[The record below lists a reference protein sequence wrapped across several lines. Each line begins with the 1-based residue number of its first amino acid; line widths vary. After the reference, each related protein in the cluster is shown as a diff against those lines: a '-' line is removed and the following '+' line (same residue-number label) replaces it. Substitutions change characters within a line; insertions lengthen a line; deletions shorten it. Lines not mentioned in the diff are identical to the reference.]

1 MSSSIG
7 AGAFASD
14 QPIVLREEGPD
25 RLALS
30 LTVLAM
36 IASVIVHFTLN
47 KAAQTQLEFEPYQ
60 LYSGLV
66 SIVKPPL
73 YYAAHTIEIVLILAA
88 GLSAMVNTDTR
99 SIERGYLG
107 RLALLTAAAMLM
119 AVRGYTSS
127 DWLSTRLV
135 DNTGPF
141 PFFISVLVF
150 VGARRSNWPALD
162 KLITFLAAL
171 YSVKALIGIAGMRSL
186 GRDEAILNLGGD
198 LNALYWPAAWMALK
212 DYPADSLARRFR
224 FAPILVYAVGSLFT
238 QTRLNIVMLAGLL
251 LVYTYLQK
259 KRRAPQAAVW
269 ITGIM
274 LAVWLTLFALAF
286 MQDSRLIQNLQH
298 AADAF
303 TKRLDEDTRS
313 GQLMWFFRDVKP
325 SELILGR
332 GSFATWQWFPTI
344 WSGTD
349 VGYLSLLFYGGLP
362 LLVTYVITHMTPG
375 FAVISSKYPTWQLP
389 AAGIVALWS
398 LRMFS
403 SSYPFTGIDYYPIL
417 LCVGACI
424 SREPAVEHP
433 WSRRH

>member
-1 MSSSIG
+1 
-7 AGAFASD
+7 
-14 QPIVLREEGPD
+14 
-25 RLALS
+25 LALT
-30 LTVLAM
+30 LTVLGI
-36 IASVIVHFTLN
+36 IAAVIVHLTLN
-47 KAAQTQLEFEPYQ
+47 KAAQAQLEFEPDQ

-73 YYAAHTIEIVLILAA
+73 YYAAHAVEIVLILAA
-88 GLSAMVNTDTR
+88 GLAAMLTTDTR
-99 SIERGYLG
+99 SFERGYLG
-107 RLALLTAAAMLM
+107 RFGLLTAAAMLM

-141 PFFISVLVF
+141 PFFVSVLVF
-150 VGARRSNWPALD
+150 VGARRSNWPAID

-171 YSVKALIGIAGMRSL
+171 YSVAALLGIFALRSL
-186 GRDEAILNLGGD
+186 GRDEAVLNLGGY
-198 LNALYWPAAWMALK
+198 LNALYWPATWMALK

-251 LVYTYLQK
+251 LMYTYLQK

-269 ITGIM
+269 MIGIM
-274 LAVWLTLFALAF
+274 FAVWLSLFALAF
-286 MQDSRLIQNLQH
+286 LQDSRFIQNLLH
-298 AADAF
+298 ATDAF

-313 GQLMWFFRDVKP
+313 GQLIWFFRDVQP
-325 SELILGR
+325 TELILGR
-332 GSFATWQWFPTI
+332 GSFATWHWFPTI

-362 LLVTYVITHMTPG
+362 LMVMYVLTHMKPG
-375 FAVISSKYPTWQLP
+375 FAVIRSKYPTWQLP
-389 AAGIVALWS
+389 AAGVVALWA

-403 SSYPFTGIDYYPIL
+403 SSYPYTGVDYYPVL

-424 SREPAVEHP
+424 SREAAVENP
-433 WSRRH
+433 WSRRR